1 MRPRQEGWLAWR
13 PTSASV
19 GMDLSATRPCSRVVL
34 SVMPPALEQEG
45 WRGDRSASADA
56 AFLLLSDAAL
66 WRRPIAPAST
76 EVLLVSDSDFLFDVA
91 FRAGQ
96 SSEQGERKL
105 QTARVRSC
113 KDMASIFWTQ
123 VILGN
128 YERHGMVLYIIR

>member
-1 MRPRQEGWLAWR
+1 
-13 PTSASV
+13 
-19 GMDLSATRPCSRVVL
+19 MDLSATRPCSRVVL

-66 WRRPIAPAST
+66 WRRAIAPAST
-76 EVLLVSDSDFLFDVA
+76 EVLLLSDSDFLFDVA

-105 QTARVRSC
+105 QKARVRSC
-113 KDMASIFWTQ
+113 QDMASIFWTQ

-128 YERHGMVLYIIR
+128 YERHGMVLYMIR